1 MVQVMKIEEWDEN
14 ERKQRAYVNYPT
26 VQQYIF
32 MKMYW
37 DYKSVCLFEWE
48 NVVLSYHI
56 EEELWRKLQILF
68 DDILDDIFSRIL
80 YQI

>member
-1 MVQVMKIEEWDEN
+1 MVQVMKKEEWDEN
-14 ERKQRAYVNYPT
+14 EKKQSVYVNYPT

-37 DYKSVCLFEWE
+37 DYKSICLFEWE

-56 EEELWRKLQILF
+56 EEELWRKL
-68 DDILDDIFSRIL
+68 
-80 YQI
+80 